1 MVYLDFT
8 EGNDK
13 VWRIQ
18 TSHLKS
24 GWGYLFLRK
33 IYFSAVYDYLCSY
46 IYITL
51 INLKCCKIS
60 HDLFIYWGFF
70 SMSWWQW
77 AHVGRYL
84 IKFNK
89 PLRQLVRWLMCQ
101 RTEYL
106 AEKCSFEGKLKL
118 LWIVT
123 IFSKY
128 FKISC
133 FGVLSRVHEK

>member
-1 MVYLDFT
+1 MKNSNITFKISLSQVIYC
-8 EGNDK
+8 
-13 VWRIQ
+13 
-18 TSHLKS
+18 
-24 GWGYLFLRK
+24 WGKY
-33 IYFSAVYDYLCSY
+33 ISVQYMIISVA

-70 SMSWWQW
+70 DELRWQW

-106 AEKCSFEGKLKL
+106 AEKCSFEGKLKF

-123 IFSKY
+123 IFLKY